1 MKTLKKIY
9 NEQKEFQ
16 LNFFDLEKM
25 TTEKKVEWSK
35 EFILSIHR
43 ELGEVLENLPWK
55 PHKKSNY
62 KKINHEE
69 LSVELIDC
77 FKYLLNLFI
86 LWDISPDEFA
96 KVFFEKSKIVKKKY
110 AERNKNNANQK

>member
-9 NEQKEFQ
+9 QEQKTFQ
-16 LNFFDLEKM
+16 KYFFDLETMSTK
-25 TTEKKVEWSK
+25 ERVNWSK

-55 PHKKSNY
+55 PHMKSNY
-62 KKINHEE
+62 KKIKYED
-69 LSVELIDC
+69 LGIELIDC

-86 LWDISPDEFA
+86 LWGIEPKEIV
-96 KVFFEKSKIVKKKY
+96 KLFFKKSKRVRKKY
-110 AERNKNNANQK
+110 AKQQKK